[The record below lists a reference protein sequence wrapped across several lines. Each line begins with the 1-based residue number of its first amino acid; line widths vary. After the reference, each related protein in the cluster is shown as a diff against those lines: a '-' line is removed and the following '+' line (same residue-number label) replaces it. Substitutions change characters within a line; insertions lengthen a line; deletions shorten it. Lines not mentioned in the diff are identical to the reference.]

1 MKISKIELYQ
11 VDLPMKE
18 GAYSWSNQTFA
29 AFDSTIAVVHTDEGI
44 SGVGEV
50 CPLGPSYL
58 AAYAQGART
67 GIQTMAP
74 GLIGENP
81 CQIGAINLR
90 MDMLF
95 KGHPYVK
102 SAIDIACWDVLGK
115 ATGQPLYTLLGGR
128 LQDRVQLF
136 KVVSRDDPDR
146 MVEKLIGYQEQG
158 FTQFQMKVGADP
170 DVDIVRIRKVA
181 AALNAGNKLA
191 ADANTGWR
199 QHDAVRVVQAVSDV
213 SLYIEQPCLTYEEC
227 RVVRDHSHHPMIL
240 DECMESLHMVLRGYQ
255 DRAMDVINLKIN
267 RMGGITKSRIIR
279 DLCTSLG
286 IIMTI
291 EDSWGGEIA
300 DAAIAHLAHSTPE
313 DMHFQSSA
321 FHEYASIS
329 IAEGGPVIKDGFMS
343 MSDAPGLGVTPDW
356 DRLGA
361 PVASI
366 A

>member
-1 MKISKIELYQ
+1 
-11 VDLPMKE
+11 
-18 GAYSWSNQTFA
+18 
-29 AFDSTIAVVHTDEGI
+29 
-44 SGVGEV
+44 
-50 CPLGPSYL
+50 
-58 AAYAQGART
+58 
-67 GIQTMAP
+67 
-74 GLIGENP
+74 
-81 CQIGAINLR
+81 
-90 MDMLF
+90 
-95 KGHPYVK
+95 
-102 SAIDIACWDVLGK
+102 
-115 ATGQPLYTLLGGR
+115 
-128 LQDRVQLF
+128 
-136 KVVSRDDPDR
+136 
-146 MVEKLIGYQEQG
+146 
-158 FTQFQMKVGADP
+158 
-170 DVDIVRIRKVA
+170 
-181 AALNAGNKLA
+181 
-191 ADANTGWR
+191 
-199 QHDAVRVVQAVSDV
+199 
-213 SLYIEQPCLTYEEC
+213 
-227 RVVRDHSHHPMIL
+227 
-240 DECMESLHMVLRGYQ
+240 
-255 DRAMDVINLKIN
+255 MDVINLKIN